1 MLFRSESTRILLP
14 EHPTRPAAV
23 FLGEFLHAE
32 IVEAIAHAGQLTA
45 VARPLGP
52 VLTFGLLVL
61 ACGAPAQHRE
71 TIAEILLTAWDEER
85 LTPSDLLAAWRS
97 PWWDADWGHGLKPR
111 THSAAGA
118 VATLDMVARAGG
130 LALVWPLLTAIAEDL
145 AGAERLP
152 AATSG
157 VLETVLKLLAEVRA
171 AGVAVELPNVVADRK
186 SVV

>member
-1 MLFRSESTRILLP
+1 MLFRSVSRPSGQFSLRVATAKSTYS
-14 EHPTRPAAV
+14 TRPAAV

-130 LALVWPLLTAIAEDL
+130 LALVWPLLTA
-145 AGAERLP
+145 RHSVP
-152 AATSG
+152 APPLCFDWPA
-157 VLETVLKLLAEVRA
+157 
-171 AGVAVELPNVVADRK
+171 P
-186 SVV
+186 